1 MVGTQEKLAIDYTR
15 MMKQLREEVLQK
27 DLNPLSMGDVAS
39 LLGFFLMGEGQI
51 DKFLSKGEI
60 NTDDQPLVEFSAHR
74 SFGLETTSLNLAQM
88 GAFREKV
95 TPYLINL
102 PPGENVIERIDR
114 FYQSRSLLYQARIA
128 HFQGDF
134 EKEFSLYERTLLANG
149 EDMDRLHLMAET
161 APLFADKLVSQA
173 RLLRSKGERDR
184 AIDLYRKAIQ
194 LDPLSSK
201 AYNNLGIAYFE
212 EKEFSKALEAYL
224 KAVELNPEQLEIR
237 YNLALLYL
245 AMGQNDQAA
254 AQIREVLRLGSHLPP
269 IQNIMNELERRGYP
283 VR

>member
-1 MVGTQEKLAIDYTR
+1 
-15 MMKQLREEVLQK
+15 
-27 DLNPLSMGDVAS
+27 
-39 LLGFFLMGEGQI
+39 MGEEQI

-60 NTDDQPLVEFSAHR
+60 NTDDKPVVEFSAHR

-88 GAFREKV
+88 VSFREKV
-95 TPYLINL
+95 TPYLVNL
-102 PPGENVIERIDR
+102 PTGENVIQRVDA

-134 EKEFSLYERTLLANG
+134 EKEFSLYEKTLLVNA
-149 EDMDRLHLMAET
+149 EDPDRMHLLAET
-161 APLFADKLVSQA
+161 APLLADKLVNQA
-173 RLLRSKGERDR
+173 KSLRSMGERDR

-194 LDPLSSK
+194 IDPLSSK

-224 KAVELNPEQLEIR
+224 KAAKLNPDQLEIR
-237 YNLALLYL
+237 YNLAVLYL
-245 AMGQNDQAA
+245 VMGQNDKAA
-254 AQIREVLRLGSHLPP
+254 AEIREVLRVGSHLPH
-269 IQNIMNELERRGYP
+269 IRNIINELERRGYS